1 MSWRVWKNSH
11 FVLAGHFN
19 WFSHVCCKH
28 ERPLNCR
35 FQKILALIASVA
47 NVHCNC
53 FTIVDKSEITTHPS
67 NVTKTEGENVT
78 LHCNA
83 TGYPLPTLSWTKDG
97 SGISNNSRIS
107 FSADKKQL
115 AITKA
120 NRVDRGAYRCVA
132 NNSLGNDTS
141 MAAVVDV
148 QCKSTTSYLDH

>member
-1 MSWRVWKNSH
+1 M
-11 FVLAGHFN
+11 
-19 WFSHVCCKH
+19 
-28 ERPLNCR
+28 
-35 FQKILALIASVA
+35 ALIASVA

-67 NVTKTEGENVT
+67 NVTKAEGENVT

-97 SGISNNSRIS
+97 SDISNNSRIS

-132 NNSLGNDTS
+132 NNSLGNDAS

-148 QCKSTTSYLDH
+148 QCKSTASYLDH

>member
-1 MSWRVWKNSH
+1 M
-11 FVLAGHFN
+11 
-19 WFSHVCCKH
+19 
-28 ERPLNCR
+28 
-35 FQKILALIASVA
+35 ALIVSVA

-67 NVTKTEGENVT
+67 NVTKTEGDNVT

-83 TGYPLPTLSWTKDG
+83 TGYPFPTLSWTKDG
-97 SGISNNSRIS
+97 SDISNNSRIG
-107 FSADKKQL
+107 FSEEKKQL

-120 NRVDRGAYRCVA
+120 SRVDSGAYRCVA

-148 QCKSTTSYLDH
+148 QCKLSGTFIR

>member
-1 MSWRVWKNSH
+1 M
-11 FVLAGHFN
+11 
-19 WFSHVCCKH
+19 
-28 ERPLNCR
+28 
-35 FQKILALIASVA
+35 ALIVSVA

-83 TGYPLPTLSWTKDG
+83 TGYPFPTLSWTKDG
-97 SGISNNSRIS
+97 SDISNNSRIS
-107 FSADKKQL
+107 FSAEKKQL

-120 NRVDRGAYRCVA
+120 SRVDSGAYRCVA
-132 NNSLGNDTS
+132 SNSLGNDTS

-148 QCKSTTSYLDH
+148 QCKLSGTFIR

>member
-1 MSWRVWKNSH
+1 M
-11 FVLAGHFN
+11 
-19 WFSHVCCKH
+19 
-28 ERPLNCR
+28 
-35 FQKILALIASVA
+35 ALIASVA

-97 SGISNNSRIS
+97 SDISNNSRIS

-120 NRVDRGAYRCVA
+120 NRVDRGGYRCVA
-132 NNSLGNDTS
+132 NNSLGNDVS

>member
-1 MSWRVWKNSH
+1 MSSVKINDHWIAEFKKM
-11 FVLAGHFN
+11 LA
-19 WFSHVCCKH
+19 
-28 ERPLNCR
+28 P
-35 FQKILALIASVA
+35 IASVA
-47 NVHCNC
+47 NVHRNC
-53 FTIVDKSEITTHPS
+53 FTIVDKSKITTDPS

-83 TGYPLPTLSWTKDG
+83 TGYPLPTLSWTKAG
-97 SGISNNSRIS
+97 SDISNNPRIS

-120 NRVDRGAYRCVA
+120 SRADSGAYRCVA

-148 QCKSTTSYLDH
+148 QCKLVEFS